1 MSEKPHLTVIIPA
14 YNEEPN
20 VKRGALNEVPK
31 YLEKQ
36 NYSYE
41 ILIVDDGSDDD
52 TAKLSEAFAKK
63 HKTVK
68 IGFI

>member
-20 VKRGALNEVPK
+20 FKRGALNEVPK

-41 ILIVDDGSDDD
+41 ILIVDDGSEDD
-52 TAKLSEAFAKK
+52 TAKLGEAFAKK
-63 HKTVK
+63 HTRKLRCL
-68 IGFI
+68 